1 MTASANRLT
10 AGATVRAAASSNV
23 ETMPASDVRALADAL
38 ARLGYDVEALLAA
51 DGRRRP
57 DLDDPDGRVP
67 CEAYGALVSRAQ
79 RERFIPNL
87 ALRLALETP
96 IGAFPL
102 LDYLVVTSDRVGDG
116 IRQLARYFRLVE
128 SPVGLEVREEADPIE
143 LRMTAPAEGFS
154 AEFSASLIVLH
165 LREETNGL
173 FAPARVSFSHHPD
186 DPGELG
192 RVLGCP
198 IEPGASWNG
207 LRITKE
213 AWALPLRRRDSVLR
227 GVLER
232 QADGAI
238 ARIRPGG
245 MVADDVRRVLASRLA
260 RGDTRIAGTARQL
273 ATSPRTLQRRLAAE
287 GLSHQELLDAT
298 RREAAQRQLE
308 DSTLS
313 INELSYLL
321 GYSEPAAFH
330 RAFRRWFG
338 VTPQAFRRGSRP

>member
-1 MTASANRLT
+1 M
-10 AGATVRAAASSNV
+10 
-23 ETMPASDVRALADAL
+23 
-38 ARLGYDVEALLAA
+38 
-51 DGRRRP
+51 
-57 DLDDPDGRVP
+57 
-67 CEAYGALVSRAQ
+67 
-79 RERFIPNL
+79 
-87 ALRLALETP
+87 
-96 IGAFPL
+96 
-102 LDYLVVTSDRVGDG
+102 
-116 IRQLARYFRLVE
+116 
-128 SPVGLEVREEADPIE
+128 
-143 LRMTAPAEGFS
+143 
-154 AEFSASLIVLH
+154 
-165 LREETNGL
+165 
-173 FAPARVSFSHHPD
+173 SFSHHPD